1 MQSKTQIVIGSENVE
16 KLKNSNIA
24 ILGVGGV
31 GGYVAEMIARLGVE
45 NITIVDF
52 DKISVSNLNRQIIAL
67 NSTIGKYKVEVLK
80 SRILDINPKCNVV
93 EVNSKISSQNVD
105 KILNNNFDYV
115 VDCIDDIPAKIAVI
129 KYCKEN
135 KLKIVSSMGTGNR
148 YKMPHFEV
156 GDISKT
162 SYDKL
167 AKKLRKLLK
176 DEGIT
181 SLDVI
186 YTKEEIEK
194 TEALGSVVYY
204 PLMCAGTIVSFVVN
218 KIIEK

>member
-1 MQSKTQIVIGSENVE
+1 MQSRTQIVIGSENVE

-115 VDCIDDIPAKIAVI
+115 VDCIDDIPAKIAVV

-148 YKMPHFEV
+148 YKMPQFEV
-156 GDISKT
+156 SDISKT